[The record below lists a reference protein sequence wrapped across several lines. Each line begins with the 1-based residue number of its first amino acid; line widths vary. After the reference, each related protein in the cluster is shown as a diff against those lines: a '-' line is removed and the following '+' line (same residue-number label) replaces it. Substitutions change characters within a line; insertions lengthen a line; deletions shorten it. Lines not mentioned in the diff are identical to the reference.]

1 MIRTCDSLLTINQL
15 YFNKDN
21 PPQVIFLDAVGTIFG
36 VTNSVGYIYTKLAQ
50 KYGVNISP
58 EKIDRAFYDTFKKSS
73 PLAFATTNEDEIKE
87 LEFKWWETITYNTFN
102 QECSIVKR
110 HCAIEQFSNFTEYFT
125 ELYEYFK
132 TAECWVI
139 YEEVILIL
147 NEWQKQ
153 GIELGI
159 ISNFDTRIFT
169 VLDNL
174 KLSKY
179 FQTITIS
186 SLTGV
191 AKPNPKIFL
200 TALEKHHCQPD
211 KAWYIGD
218 SLKEDYEG
226 SQSVGMQS
234 FWLSRTN

>member
-15 YFNKDN
+15 YLKEDN

-36 VTNSVGYIYTKLAQ
+36 VKNSVGYIYTKLAQ
-50 KYGVNISP
+50 KYGVNTSP
-58 EKIDRAFYDTFKKSS
+58 ERIDRTFYDIFKQSS
-73 PLAFATTNEDEIKE
+73 PLAFETTNVAEIRA
-87 LEFKWWETITYNTFN
+87 LEFKWWETVTYNTFN
-102 QECSIVKR
+102 QDDSIKN
-110 HCAIEQFSNFTEYFT
+110 FSNFTEYFT

-132 TAECWVI
+132 TPECWVI
-139 YEEVILIL
+139 YEEVILML

-159 ISNFDTRIFT
+159 ISNFDTRIFP

-174 KLSKY
+174 ELSKY

-200 TALEKHHCQPD
+200 TALAKHHCQPEN
-211 KAWYIGD
+211 AWYIGD

-226 SQSVGMQS
+226 SKSVGMQS
-234 FWLSRTN
+234 FWLNRTN